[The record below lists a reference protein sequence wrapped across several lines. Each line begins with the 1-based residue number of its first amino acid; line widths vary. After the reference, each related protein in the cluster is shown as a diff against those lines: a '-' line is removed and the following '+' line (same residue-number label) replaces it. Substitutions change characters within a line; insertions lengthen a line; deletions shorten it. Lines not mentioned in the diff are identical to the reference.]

1 MSFLNSMV
9 APALFPSI
17 LWRTSEQS
25 IHITFDDGPHP
36 AATLTVLKILNARGI
51 RATFFLVGRNVQQY
65 PNVTREIVLGGH
77 SIGNH
82 TQTHQVM
89 FLKPAEVQRGEIQAA
104 NEVIGE
110 VLNSKPR
117 FFRPPY
123 GYFDL
128 RTLNI
133 AQTEGH
139 RVVMWDVDSRDF
151 STSRPESIVR
161 SVTSRVTPGSIV
173 LFHDNAATAGSIGRY
188 LELVL
193 DQLLQRGFQF
203 SVLPL

>member
-1 MSFLNSMV
+1 MSFLNSVV

-17 LWRTSEQS
+17 LWRTTERSV
-25 IHITFDDGPHP
+25 HITFDDGPHP
-36 AATLTVLKILNARGI
+36 AATQTVLKILHGRGI

-65 PNVTREIVLGGH
+65 PEITREILLGGH
-77 SIGNH
+77 SVGNH

-89 FLKPAEVQRGEIQAA
+89 FLKSAEVQRREIQAA

-110 VLNSKPR
+110 FLNSKPR

-133 AQTEGH
+133 AETEGQ

-161 SVTSRVTPGSIV
+161 SVTKSVTPGSIV
-173 LFHDNAATAGSIGRY
+173 LFHDNASTAGSIGAY

>member
-1 MSFLNSMV
+1 MTFLNSVV

-17 LWRTSEQS
+17 LWRTTEQS

-36 AATLTVLKILNARGI
+36 AATPTVLKILSARGI
-51 RATFFLVGRNVQQY
+51 RATFFLVGRNVQRY
-65 PNVTREIVLGGH
+65 PEVTREIILGGH
-77 SIGNH
+77 SLGNH

-104 NEVIGE
+104 NGVIGE
-110 VLNSKPR
+110 FLSSKPR

-133 AQTEGH
+133 AKTEGQ
-139 RVVMWDVDSRDF
+139 RVVMWDVDSHDF
-151 STSRPESIVR
+151 STARPEFIVH
-161 SVTSRVTPGSIV
+161 SVTKRVTPGSIV
-173 LFHDNAATAGSIGRY
+173 LFHDNASTADSIGSY

-193 DQLLQRGFQF
+193 DQLLHRGFQF

>member
-1 MSFLNSMV
+1 MSCLNSVV

-17 LWRTSEQS
+17 LWRTTEPS

-36 AATLTVLKILNARGI
+36 AATRTVLKILNSRGI
-51 RATFFLVGRNVQQY
+51 RATFFLVGRNVQHY
-65 PNVTREIVLGGH
+65 PEVTREIILGGH

-89 FLKPAEVQRGEIQAA
+89 FLKSAEVQRGEIQAA

-110 VLNSKPR
+110 FLDSKPR
-117 FFRPPY
+117 FFRPPC

-133 AQTEGH
+133 AKTEGQ
-139 RVVMWDVDSRDF
+139 RVVMWDVDSCDF
-151 STSRPESIVR
+151 STPRPESIVR
-161 SVTSRVTPGSIV
+161 SVTKSVTPGSIL
-173 LFHDNAATAGSIGRY
+173 LFHDNASTAGSIGRY

>member
-1 MSFLNSMV
+1 MSFLNSVV

-17 LWRTSEQS
+17 LWRTTERSV
-25 IHITFDDGPHP
+25 HITFDDGPHP
-36 AATLTVLKILNARGI
+36 AATQTVLKILHARGI
-51 RATFFLVGRNVQQY
+51 RASFFLVGRNVQQY
-65 PNVTREIVLGGH
+65 PEITREILLGGH
-77 SIGNH
+77 SVGNH

-89 FLKPAEVQRGEIQAA
+89 FLKSAEVQRREIQAA

-133 AQTEGH
+133 AKTEGQ

-151 STSRPESIVR
+151 STSRPESIMR
-161 SVTSRVTPGSIV
+161 SVTKSIAPGSIV
-173 LFHDNAATAGSIGRY
+173 LFHDNASTAGSIGTY

>member
-1 MSFLNSMV
+1 MSFLNSVV

-17 LWRTSEQS
+17 LWRTTERS

-36 AATLTVLKILNARGI
+36 AATLTVLKVLNARGI
-51 RATFFLVGRNVQQY
+51 RATFFLVGKNVRQY
-65 PNVTREIVLGGH
+65 PELAREIILEGH

-82 TQTHQVM
+82 TQTHRVM
-89 FLKPAEVQRGEIQAA
+89 FLKSSRVQRVEIQAA

-110 VLNSKPR
+110 FLNSKPH

-123 GYFDL
+123 GFFDL
-128 RTLNI
+128 RTLRI
-133 AQTEGH
+133 AKTEGH

-151 STSRPESIVR
+151 STPRSEFIAR
-161 SVTSRVTPGSIV
+161 SVTKRVGPGSVV
-173 LFHDNAATAGSIGRY
+173 LFHDNALTAGSIGRS
-188 LELVL
+188 LDLVL